1 MRVAPGR
8 RAGGASPQRAPSAHH
23 CRPASSGLL
32 AAYAG
37 SAAVTAVVTLAGGT
51 RHPAAALAAYGLL
64 VAVVAASTR
73 PAAAAGVALIAWMFD
88 NGFIVGRHA
97 DLSWHGAADA
107 RRLAILLVASAAAA
121 MLGCHIRGASQGPLP
136 APDPATAVDPDPA
149 TAVDPDPATAVD
161 PDPATAV
168 DPDQGIPDGHAVP
181 AVRVPAAA
189 SDEPNDD
196 GVPIRHYR
204 LAA

>member
-8 RAGGASPQRAPSAHH
+8 GAGGANACHALPGRH
-23 CRPASSGLL
+23 CWSASSGLL

-37 SAAVTAVVTLAGGT
+37 SAAVTAVVALAGGT

-64 VAVVAASTR
+64 AAVVAASTR
-73 PAAAAGVALIAWMFD
+73 PAAAAGVALTAWMFD

-107 RRLAILLVASAAAA
+107 GRLAILLAAAAAAA
-121 MLGCHIRGASQGPLP
+121 MLGSHIRGASQGPLP
-136 APDPATAVDPDPA
+136 APGPATAVDPG
-149 TAVDPDPATAVD
+149 
-161 PDPATAV
+161 
-168 DPDQGIPDGHAVP
+168 QGTPDG
-181 AVRVPAAA
+181 RLVPAARDPAAAAPAVTTAA
-189 SDEPNDD
+189 SNEPDDD
-196 GVPIRHYR
+196 GVLTGHSR

>member
-8 RAGGASPQRAPSAHH
+8 RAGGASPRQAPPARH
-23 CRPASSGLL
+23 CWPASSGLL

-37 SAAVTAVVTLAGGT
+37 SAAVTAVVALAGGT

-64 VAVVAASTR
+64 AAVVAAATR
-73 PAAAAGVALIAWMFD
+73 PAAAAGVALTAWMFD

-107 RRLAILLVASAAAA
+107 RRLAILLAAAAAAA
-121 MLGCHIRGASQGPLP
+121 MLGAHIRRASHGPLP
-136 APDPATAVDPDPA
+136 DSDPVAAVDPDPG
-149 TAVDPDPATAVD
+149 T
-161 PDPATAV
+161 
-168 DPDQGIPDGHAVP
+168 PDGQP
-181 AVRVPAAA
+181 VPAARAPAAAAPAVTTAA
-189 SDEPNDD
+189 SNEPDDD
-196 GVPIRHYR
+196 GVLIGYSR

>member
-8 RAGGASPQRAPSAHH
+8 GAGGAPPLYAPPARR
-23 CRPASSGLL
+23 CWPASSGLL
-32 AAYAG
+32 AVYAG
-37 SAAVTAVVTLAGGT
+37 SAAVTAVVALAGGT

-64 VAVVAASTR
+64 AAVVAASTR

-107 RRLAILLVASAAAA
+107 RRLAILLAVAAAAA
-121 MLGCHIRGASQGPLP
+121 MLGSHIRRASQGPLP
-136 APDPATAVDPDPA
+136 APDPVTAVDPE
-149 TAVDPDPATAVD
+149 
-161 PDPATAV
+161 
-168 DPDQGIPDGHAVP
+168 QGIPGRHP
-181 AVRVPAAA
+181 VPAAGAPAALAPAVTPAA
-189 SDEPNDD
+189 SNEPDDD
-196 GVPIRHYR
+196 GVLIGHSR

>member
-8 RAGGASPQRAPSAHH
+8 GASSASSWHALPVRH
-23 CRPASSGLL
+23 CWSASSGLL

-37 SAAVTAVVTLAGGT
+37 SAAVTAVAALAGGT

-64 VAVVAASTR
+64 AAVVAASTR

-107 RRLAILLVASAAAA
+107 RRLAILLAAAAAAA
-121 MLGCHIRGASQGPLP
+121 MLGSHIRRVNQRLNP
-136 APDPATAVDPDPA
+136 APGQAIAVD
-149 TAVDPDPATAVD
+149 V
-161 PDPATAV
+161 
-168 DPDQGIPDGHAVP
+168 DQGIPDGHPPPVAH
-181 AVRVPAAA
+181 APAAA
-189 SDEPNDD
+189 APGHHRSH
-196 GVPIRHYR
+196 R
-204 LAA
+204 